1 MNNKGQSRTIISRRA
16 VVAGAAAGAAALASA
31 PASAQRCPATPPP
44 RTKGPLVWMN
54 MDQHELDEAYDQSVY
69 AFNQRFVQER
79 RDERN
84 QLMARSS
91 ASRIASPTARAI
103 KRRWTFTRPSGRT
116 RR

>member
-1 MNNKGQSRTIISRRA
+1 MLL
-16 VVAGAAAGAAALASA
+16 ALASA

-84 QLMARSS
+84 EVDGQGPRQAG
-91 ASRIASPTARAI
+91 SRRL
-103 KRRWTFTRPSGRT
+103 RLGR
-116 RR
+116 